1 MNKVLIKD
9 IMSSNIFYID
19 INDSIEK
26 AEALMTEEN
35 SRHIPVVENNKLVG
49 ILTHKKIIEYKL
61 RELYDNTEGE
71 SAYDVKILDFEKLIK
86 RDPTVIYPEDSLKKV
101 VEIMIKKEID
111 YIPVVDWDKNL
122 LGSISFI
129 DILLFVNSMLEK
141 GVI

>member
-26 AEALMTEEN
+26 AEALMVEEN

-49 ILTHKKIIEYKL
+49 ILTHKKIMEYKL

-71 SAYDVKILDFEKLIK
+71 GVYDIKILDFEKLIK

-111 YIPVVDWDKNL
+111 YIPVVDWEKNL

>member
-26 AEALMTEEN
+26 AEALMVEEN

-49 ILTHKKIIEYKL
+49 ILTHKKIMEYKL
-61 RELYDNTEGE
+61 RELYDNNEGE
-71 SAYDVKILDFEKLIK
+71 GVYDIKILDFEKLIK

-111 YIPVVDWDKNL
+111 YIPVVDWEKNL

>member
-9 IMSSNIFYID
+9 IMSSNIFFID

-26 AEALMTEEN
+26 AESLMTEEN

-49 ILTHKKIIEYKL
+49 ILTHKKIMEYKL
-61 RELYDNTEGE
+61 RELYDNREGE
-71 SAYDVKILDFEKLIK
+71 EMYDVKILDFEKLIK

-111 YIPVVDWDKNL
+111 YIPVVDWEKNL
-122 LGSISFI
+122 LGSISFT

-141 GVI
+141 GVL

>member
-1 MNKVLIKD
+1 MNKVIIKD
-9 IMSSNIFYID
+9 IMSSNIFYVD

-26 AEALMTEEN
+26 AESLMVEEN

-61 RELYDNTEGE
+61 RELYDNKEGE
-71 SAYDVKILDFEKLIK
+71 GIYDVKILDYEKLIK

-111 YIPVVDWDKNL
+111 YIPVVDWEKNL

-141 GVI
+141 GII

>member
-1 MNKVLIKD
+1 
-9 IMSSNIFYID
+9 
-19 INDSIEK
+19 
-26 AEALMTEEN
+26 
-35 SRHIPVVENNKLVG
+35 
-49 ILTHKKIIEYKL
+49 
-61 RELYDNTEGE
+61 
-71 SAYDVKILDFEKLIK
+71 LDFEKLIK